1 MFQRKR
7 DNRIINQVKL
17 QKTIKN
23 LGVHKMKKFFEQFL
37 DKKFIAALVAMIAGI
52 LGLLNYED
60 SVIALISNII
70 MIAIPAVAY
79 VITTGVLDW
88 NKVNTAIKEILNII
102 EIYMDSEEAKDTEEA
117 IGAASRNN
125 KEKQVIYKIADIL
138 KTVVRK

>member
-1 MFQRKR
+1 
-7 DNRIINQVKL
+7 
-17 QKTIKN
+17 
-23 LGVHKMKKFFEQFL
+23 MKKFFEQFL

-70 MIAIPAVAY
+70 MIAVPAVAY